1 MPEVSLTVLII
12 AAAVSLFIGF
22 GAAFLIQNSKITS
35 MRAELDHAQKEEQ
48 AYAKAAET
56 ASQKCEAFAE
66 DMANA
71 KAELAGKDVDIK
83 NLAAQVYDLKQ
94 ENASLNNDKEN
105 LNRLLVVAKAEKAAT
120 EESNRQLKEWIEK
133 SKGELKDSFA
143 SLSKDIA
150 ENNSKVFLESANDK
164 LGDFAKTLGEN
175 LKGNNE
181 AVSGIVKPVGTELK
195 ELHEKVVGLTEKVGG
210 LEKQS
215 GELKNAT
222 DMLSNTLKNNSQEE
236 DGAKNS
242 FARWQSF
249 PEWWNT

>member
-48 AYAKAAET
+48 AYAKAVET
-56 ASQKCEAFAE
+56 ASQKCEALAE

-222 DMLSNTLKNNSQEE
+222 DMLSSTLKNNSQR
-236 DGAKNS
+236 G
-242 FARWQSF
+242 R
-249 PEWWNT
+249 